1 MTQQP
6 QPQPPGGEPHLDVA
20 AYALGVLG
28 DADATAFEEH
38 LAGCEACQNELDELI
53 GVESILAEYAA
64 AQAPP
69 APPAQSHTAQAS
81 TAESPTAQAPALAQP
96 TEQPPPQT
104 ADPMLDRL
112 IAEVA
117 ASRRK
122 SRVRRIYALAAAVV
136 LIAGGPLAVGILGSG
151 STDAP
156 PSQAQA
162 TAGPLPITGQQ
173 FSATNPATGVSATVG
188 LAPMAWGTHVALELS
203 GVQGPLT
210 CDLVAVSST
219 GQRQTVASWQVP
231 ATGYG
236 VTGNAAPLVLYG
248 GAGMAPADIDH
259 FEVQTSTGQ
268 VLLTIPV

>member
-1 MTQQP
+1 VTP

-20 AYALGVLG
+20 AYALGVLD

-53 GVESILAEYAA
+53 GVESVLAEYAA
-64 AQAPP
+64 TQTPP
-69 APPAQSHTAQAS
+69 APSAQAS
-81 TAESPTAQAPALAQP
+81 TVRSPTIQAPAPAQP
-96 TEQPPPQT
+96 AAQSPPQA

-117 ASRRK
+117 ASRHK
-122 SRVRRIYALAAAVV
+122 SRVRRIYALAAAIV

-151 STDAP
+151 STATP
-156 PSQAQA
+156 PHQAHA
-162 TAGPLPITGQQ
+162 TAGPLPITGRQ

-210 CDLVAVSST
+210 CDLVAVSAA

-248 GAGMAPADIDH
+248 GAGMAPADINH
-259 FEVQTSTGQ
+259 FEVQTTTGQ
-268 VLLTIPV
+268 VLLTIPL